1 MKPEK
6 PVRLRDFVKF
16 RDCYFSV
23 VSYFNYPEVK
33 CLLRY
38 APAEMVSNE
47 NLEVRGDY
55 VKLSHEQAL
64 KFFREYERGG
74 IFYLPADKVEVLK
87 PEELTPKIVE
97 KDGVAKKVYEFFRVP
112 PSHKGVT
119 GSRLIG
125 LNREDSDVDFVV
137 YGDWWFRAREELI
150 RGVKRGALSQPDEDC
165 WKKIY
170 RKRRPA
176 IDFDT
181 FVMHEER
188 KFHRAFIGD
197 TYFDLLYVRDYDRIY
212 EFEEFSG
219 IKAGMAEITGRL
231 ADDSAVFDYPARYPL
246 EDVEFVHAELF
257 DTDEDETEIKL
268 DDILSLSS
276 VEVLSFTH
284 TYAGQAFAGE
294 RVRAYGVVEI
304 GSKVKPEVK
313 LVVGTRRECE
323 EFIISESLVNRNG

>member
-1 MKPEK
+1 MKHEK

-16 RDCYFSV
+16 KDCYFSV
-23 VSYFNYPEVK
+23 VSYFNYPDVK

-38 APAEMVSNE
+38 APAEMVLKNE
-47 NLEVRGDY
+47 NLEMRGNY
-55 VKLSHEQAL
+55 VKLNHEQAL
-64 KFFREYERGG
+64 EFFREYERGG
-74 IFYLPADKVEVLK
+74 IFYLPAGEVEVLK
-87 PEELTPKIVE
+87 PEELTPQIIK
-97 KDGVAKKVYEFFRVP
+97 KDGVVKKVYEFFSVP

-150 RGVKRGALSQPDEDC
+150 KGVESGVLSQPDEDC

-170 RKRRPA
+170 RKRNPA

-181 FVMHEER
+181 FVLHEKR
-188 KFHRAFIGD
+188 KFHRAFIGE
-197 TYFDLLYVRDYDRIY
+197 TYFDLLYARDYDRIY

-246 EDVEFVHAELF
+246 EDVKFIHAELF
-257 DTDEDETEIKL
+257 DTAKSNKNRNL
-268 DDILSLSS
+268 DDVLNSLSS
-276 VEVLSFTH
+276 IEVLSFTH

-304 GSKVKPEVK
+304 GPDVK
-313 LVVGTRRECE
+313 LIVGTRRECE